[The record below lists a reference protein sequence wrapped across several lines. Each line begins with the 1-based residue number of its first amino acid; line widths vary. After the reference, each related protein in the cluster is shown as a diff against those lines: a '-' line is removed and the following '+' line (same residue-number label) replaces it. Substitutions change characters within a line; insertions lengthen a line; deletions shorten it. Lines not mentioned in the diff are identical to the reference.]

1 MEFKYKIT
9 DVAKDFGVPNKKI
22 IDTLAAV
29 TGETKKTGGTVDEQE
44 LNYLLEQLT
53 RETAEASLDAYFASA
68 HEAPAEKPAPKAA
81 KAAKPAAPQPAQPK
95 AQAPRE
101 EAKQPAAQQQKPRQP
116 EHKRQPERPA
126 EKRKEKRVTM

>member
-53 RETAEASLDAYFASA
+53 RETAEASLDAYLLLPTRRRPKSPPPRRPRRQSPPHRSLRSPRRRPPGRRQSSPPPSSKSPASRSTSA
-68 HEAPAEKPAPKAA
+68 SRSVRPKSA
-81 KAAKPAAPQPAQPK
+81 
-95 AQAPRE
+95 
-101 EAKQPAAQQQKPRQP
+101 
-116 EHKRQPERPA
+116 
-126 EKRKEKRVTM
+126 RKSA

>member
-95 AQAPRE
+95 AQPPRE
-101 EAKQPAAQQQKPRQP
+101 EAKQPAEDSA
-116 EHKRQPERPA
+116 PA
-126 EKRKEKRVTM
+126 EEAEPEEKK

>member
-53 RETAEASLDAYFASA
+53 RETAEGQPGRPILLLPTRRRPKSPPPRRPRRQSPPHRSLRSPRRRPPRRRQSSPPPSSKSPASRSTSASRSVR
-68 HEAPAEKPAPKAA
+68 PKSA
-81 KAAKPAAPQPAQPK
+81 
-95 AQAPRE
+95 
-101 EAKQPAAQQQKPRQP
+101 
-116 EHKRQPERPA
+116 
-126 EKRKEKRVTM
+126 RKSA

>member
-53 RETAEASLDAYFASA
+53 RETAEASLDAYFASV
-68 HEAPAEKPAPKAA
+68 HEAPAEKPATPA
-81 KAAKPAAPQPAQPK
+81 KTDKVEAKPAA
-95 AQAPRE
+95 
-101 EAKQPAAQQQKPRQP
+101 
-116 EHKRQPERPA
+116 
-126 EKRKEKRVTM
+126 